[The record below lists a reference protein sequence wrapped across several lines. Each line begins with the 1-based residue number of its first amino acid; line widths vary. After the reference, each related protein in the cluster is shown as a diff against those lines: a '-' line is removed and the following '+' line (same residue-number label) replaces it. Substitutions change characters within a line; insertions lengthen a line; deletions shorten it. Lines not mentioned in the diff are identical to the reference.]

1 MILNME
7 RSYENYVQ
15 KVKKANETI
24 AVLENEL
31 YHVRKRLQGNRNDN
45 KLIEELIRV
54 TLHMSSTVNELE
66 HCQSVLDK
74 RNNLIHRINESKYY

>member
-1 MILNME
+1 ME

-15 KVKKANETI
+15 KVKNAKETI
-24 AVLENEL
+24 EVLENEL
-31 YHVRKRLQGNRNDN
+31 YHIRKKLQSNRSNN
-45 KLIEELIRV
+45 ELIQELITV
-54 TLHMSSTVNELE
+54 TLNMSSTVNELE